1 MMLKLSKIWYYISLL
16 FYLGTFLYLV
26 SYKAEPISSIILPY
40 ILYFVITKL
49 IFLGNTIGYLGLVIQ
64 LITKKTYISKKLF
77 KIALKLKAT
86 NVNILSV
93 YSLILLRDGKTQQ
106 AKNIYENLLARKD
119 IKLQM
124 RKILEANL
132 AICFW
137 KLGELDKAINQYESV
152 TNDKFNQQYITAND
166 YTTLGYLH
174 IEKNN
179 LDKALRY
186 TEWALKLDEKHSSAL
201 DNLGQIYYKQ
211 EDYERAI
218 SYFKK
223 AIELKKYS
231 VDSNYYLGLI
241 YEEQENYKNA
251 KSYYENAL
259 KGNMSALNSVSEEMI
274 KSKLDKIPVT

>member
-1 MMLKLSKIWYYISLL
+1 MLKLSKIWYYISLL